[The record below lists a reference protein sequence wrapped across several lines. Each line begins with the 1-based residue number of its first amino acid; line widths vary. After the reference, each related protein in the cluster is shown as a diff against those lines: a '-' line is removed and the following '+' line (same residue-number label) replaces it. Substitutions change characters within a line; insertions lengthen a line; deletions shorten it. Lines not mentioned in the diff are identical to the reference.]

1 MKIGVK
7 IRGWYK
13 KNKRDLPW
21 RQTNDPYKIWLSEVI
36 LQQTRVNQ
44 GLQYYLDFIKDFPD
58 VLSLARASE
67 DKVLKRWQGLGYYS
81 RARNLHR
88 AARDVVEQMD
98 GRIPGSYDGLLKLKG
113 VGKYTASAIASICF
127 GEARAVVDGNV
138 SRVIAR
144 LFGIEEPIN
153 NSTGSKVIESLANE
167 LLDHNDPGTHNQA
180 MMEFG
185 ALQCVPVSPDCE
197 RCPLSDHCEARKTDR
212 VTHLPVKI
220 PKRKPVDQWMY
231 FFIFIC
237 GEEIII
243 TKRGT
248 EGIWKSLYQFPMVES
263 NAPFTAK
270 SKAPYTDK
278 ANSASFEK
286 EIIEPMLVQL
296 LQGTGLTADG
306 GSLRPDRVTI
316 RKISDPVRHQ
326 LTHRTI
332 HARFIHVHPASWP
345 QQLPAGWIKIS
356 LDRLNDF
363 PVPRLINRYME
374 VVKI

>member
-1 MKIGVK
+1 MKFDVK
-7 IRGWYK
+7 IRRWYK

-21 RQTNDPYKIWLSEVI
+21 RRTNDPYKIWLSEVI

-44 GLQYYLDFIKDFPD
+44 GLQYYMDFIKDFPD
-58 VLSLARASE
+58 VFSLARASE
-67 DKVLKRWQGLGYYS
+67 DKVLKRWQGLGYYN

-98 GRIPGSYDGLLKLKG
+98 GKIPGSYEDLLKLKG

-144 LFGIEEPIN
+144 LFGIEVPV
-153 NSTGSKVIESLANE
+153 NSITGIKVIESLAID
-167 LLDHNDPGTHNQA
+167 LLDRNDPGTHNQA
-180 MMEFG
+180 IMEFG

-197 RCPLSDHCEARKTDR
+197 RCPFSDSCEARKTDR
-212 VTHLPVKI
+212 VNHLPVKI
-220 PKRKPVDQWMY
+220 PKRKPVEQWMF
-231 FFIFIC
+231 FFIFIYNN
-237 GEEIII
+237 ETII

-248 EGIWKSLYQFPMVES
+248 EGIWKSLYQFPLIES
-263 NAPFTAK
+263 DTRFTE
-270 SKAPYTDK
+270 TE
-278 ANSASFEK
+278 NFE
-286 EIIEPMLVQL
+286 PVLVQL
-296 LQGTGLTADG
+296 LSGAELAVEG

-316 RKISDPVRHQ
+316 GLISDPIRHQ
-326 LTHRTI
+326 LSHRTI
-332 HARFIHVHPASWP
+332 HAQFIHVHPSYWP
-345 QQLPAGWIKIS
+345 HQLPEGWIKIS